1 MVGITPPLRYNTHRQ
16 LGDRSFDSLFNCQMN
31 TYQKVEYSCKHSR
44 CK

>member
-1 MVGITPPLRYNTHRQ
+1 
-16 LGDRSFDSLFNCQMN
+16 MN